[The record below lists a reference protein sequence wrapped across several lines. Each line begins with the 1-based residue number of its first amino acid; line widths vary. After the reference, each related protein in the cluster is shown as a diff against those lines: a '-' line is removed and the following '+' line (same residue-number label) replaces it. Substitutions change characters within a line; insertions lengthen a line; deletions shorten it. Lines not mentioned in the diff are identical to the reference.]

1 MNEFQPLQFGKYLIL
16 DKIATGGMAELYL
29 SKIMGDQGFAKLV
42 AIKKILPHLV
52 NEEDLVKSFIDEAKL
67 AAYLQHE
74 NIIQVYD
81 FGSMEGTYFIAME
94 YLFGKDL
101 RSISNKAKTIE
112 LPLNI
117 ENALLIATKVCAG
130 LDYSHKLKDFLG
142 KPLNI
147 IHRDISPP
155 NIFITYDGQVKIIDF
170 GIAKCASLNHTT
182 QRGFLKGKLAYMSPE
197 QAVGKPIDHRSDIF
211 SVGILLYEMVTQ
223 HRMFEGETMEV
234 FARVRE
240 SDFEPPESIVKNLP
254 GKLYEIIYRSLEKD
268 PQYRYQTAGEMLADL
283 EECIQTLPIPPSKQT
298 LSDYMSKL
306 FKEES
311 LVEEYTLRK
320 YFQVDIDEK
329 PKSEIA
335 KALPSNINVTPPD
348 HTRLDTLERTILLE
362 GKRPSWLSKQLLWYA
377 GVPAALLL
385 IGAVV
390 FSILFFVRDPVLS
403 KLDKGMEALNAND
416 YPISITLFEQVLT
429 ERPSMREMIRKS
441 YAQALRGQAYTQK
454 ETNPSEAKILLVKSL
469 EMEPADARTL
479 LELGYLYLKNNE
491 LTNAM
496 NSFAKVNEEAPE
508 FPDAQFQIGN
518 IYEKNNNFA
527 EAEKIYNQVIEMAPP
542 FLDEALFRLA
552 VVQDKRGDLDE
563 SIRSLEKALM
573 YNPENQLAKMFL
585 KAQQNRIKN

>member
-52 NEEDLVKSFIDEAKL
+52 TEEDLVKSFIDEAKL
-67 AAYLQHE
+67 AAFLQHE

-101 RSISNKAKTIE
+101 RSIVNKSKTIE
-112 LPLNI
+112 LLLSI
-117 ENALLIATKVCAG
+117 ENALLITTKVCAG
-130 LDYSHKLKDFLG
+130 LDYSHKLKDFVG

-182 QRGFLKGKLAYMSPE
+182 QRGFLKGKLTYMSPE

-211 SVGILLYEMVTQ
+211 SVGILLYEMVTH

-240 SDFEPPESIVKNLP
+240 SYFEPPESIVKNLP

-268 PQYRYQTAGEMLADL
+268 PQYRYQTAGEMLADI
-283 EECIQTLPIPPSKQT
+283 EECIQSLPIPPSKQT

-320 YFQVDIDEK
+320 YFQVDAEE
-329 PKSEIA
+329 KSESA
-335 KALPSNINVTPPD
+335 KIDRTPPD
-348 HTRLDTLERTILLE
+348 HTKLDTLEKTILLAAE
-362 GKRPSWLSKQLLWYA
+362 TPASRRKKLIWYV
-377 GVPAALLL
+377 GTPAAVLL
-385 IGAVV
+385 ITVV
-390 FSILFFVRDPVLS
+390 IFFTVVLFRDPVSS
-403 KLDKGMEALNAND
+403 KLDKGMAALKTND
-416 YPISITLFEQVLT
+416 YPKAIAFFEQVLA
-429 ERPSMREMIRKS
+429 ERPTMKEMIRKS
-441 YAQALRGQAYTQK
+441 YVQALRNQAYTQK
-454 ETNPSEAKILLVKSL
+454 ETNPPEAKTLLLKSL
-469 EMEPADARTL
+469 EWEPDDDRTH

-491 LTNAM
+491 LKSAM
-496 NSFAKVNEEAPE
+496 NSFAKVSVEAPE
-508 FPDAQFQIGN
+508 YPDAQFQIGN
-518 IYEKNNNFA
+518 IQERNGNFA
-527 EAEKIYNQVIEMAPP
+527 EAEKIYSQVAEMESP
-542 FLDEALFRLA
+542 FMDEALFRLA
-552 VVQDKRGDLDE
+552 VVQDKRGDIDE
-563 SIRSLEKALM
+563 SIRSLEKALNV
-573 YNPENQLAKMFL
+573 NPENQLAKMFL
-585 KAQQNRIKN
+585 KTQLNKIRK

>member
-52 NEEDLVKSFIDEAKL
+52 TEEDLVKSFIDEAKL
-67 AAYLQHE
+67 AAFLQHE

-101 RSISNKAKTIE
+101 RSIVNKSKTIE
-112 LPLNI
+112 LLLSI
-117 ENALLIATKVCAG
+117 ENALLITTKVCAG
-130 LDYSHKLKDFLG
+130 LDYSHKLKDFVG

-182 QRGFLKGKLAYMSPE
+182 QRGFLKGKLTYMSPE

-211 SVGILLYEMVTQ
+211 SVGILLYEMVTH

-240 SDFEPPESIVKNLP
+240 SYFEPPESIVKNLP

-268 PQYRYQTAGEMLADL
+268 PQYRYQTAGEMLADI
-283 EECIQTLPIPPSKQT
+283 EECIQSLPIPPSKQT

-320 YFQVDIDEK
+320 YFQVDAEE
-329 PKSEIA
+329 KSESA
-335 KALPSNINVTPPD
+335 KIDRTPPD
-348 HTRLDTLERTILLE
+348 HTKLDTLEKTILLAAE
-362 GKRPSWLSKQLLWYA
+362 TPASRRKKLIWYV
-377 GVPAALLL
+377 GTPAAVLL
-385 IGAVV
+385 ITVV
-390 FSILFFVRDPVLS
+390 IFLQWFYLEIRCPPNWT
-403 KLDKGMEALNAND
+403 KGWQ
-416 YPISITLFEQVLT
+416 P
-429 ERPSMREMIRKS
+429 
-441 YAQALRGQAYTQK
+441 
-454 ETNPSEAKILLVKSL
+454 
-469 EMEPADARTL
+469 
-479 LELGYLYLKNNE
+479 
-491 LTNAM
+491 
-496 NSFAKVNEEAPE
+496 
-508 FPDAQFQIGN
+508 
-518 IYEKNNNFA
+518 
-527 EAEKIYNQVIEMAPP
+527 
-542 FLDEALFRLA
+542 
-552 VVQDKRGDLDE
+552 
-563 SIRSLEKALM
+563 
-573 YNPENQLAKMFL
+573 
-585 KAQQNRIKN
+585 